1 MKPIIRKKLPRS
13 LACSLAVRISMKW
26 QLTSTIRL
34 FNTFSFTIYY
44 ITEIKFYRSY
54 RCNCLGKFQWK
65 CASETSRQEII
76 LTAFEFQNAVFK
88 TIHVYYNI
96 RVFEINKDISNSHRS
111 KVKKR
116 LPWHSIQY
124 LCTQNFNQA
133 KSLYRQF
140 VLTSKV
146 IRK

>member
-1 MKPIIRKKLPRS
+1 MKPIIRKNCQDLWHAAWLCEYS
-13 LACSLAVRISMKW
+13 CNWW
-26 QLTSTIRL
+26 QLTSTIRR

-44 ITEIKFYRSY
+44 ITEIKFSRSY
-54 RCNCLGKFQWK
+54 RCNCLRKFQWK
-65 CASETSRQEII
+65 CASETSRQEIV

-88 TIHVYYNI
+88 TIQVYHNI
-96 RVFEINKDISNSHRS
+96 RVFEINNSIE
-111 KVKKR
+111 VKFKKI

-133 KSLYRQF
+133 TSLYRQF